1 MFFSVEGIHEGGE
14 GLPGL
19 PLRCLLSGKKRSV
32 FGIRVARWFVFEP
45 KIPIWINF
53 GGPCDG
59 RCWYI
64 LWPFGLF
71 YGHLSILYGL
81 LVYFMAIWS
90 ILWSSVNI
98 IRPFGIFY
106 GNFPVLVSFSKK
118 NLATLFG
125 IGGRCSSD
133 MWGMA

>member
-1 MFFSVEGIHEGGE
+1 MKAEKA
-14 GLPGL
+14 
-19 PLRCLLSGKKRSV
+19 CLDYPCVVFYQVKRSV

-81 LVYFMAIWS
+81 LVYFMVIWY
-90 ILWSSVNI
+90 I
-98 IRPFGIFY
+98 
-106 GNFPVLVSFSKK
+106 FPVLVSFSKK